1 MIKHPLR
8 LILFILIGILVIL
21 PTIHVQAT
29 PQVEESVQAF
39 LDEQPGPL
47 KSYQDDPYTGAEWIQ
62 GVSSYYGISPRILLA
77 LLEATNGLLSTPNVD
92 DATLRQPFSPNG
104 PNGFGAQIDWAGR
117 ELRAGLG
124 SYDRAP
130 TVQFADGTTDTIDV
144 QQSPEGVAIQRFL
157 AEGRTQ
163 AEWHDTVERFVEAF
177 EDYFDNQ
184 LPDERIHQP
193 AATEGFLQR
202 PWDVG
207 VEVVHLAHFD
217 HMYPTVDTGEPDNGF
232 VVNYLGQGG
241 MQYDGH
247 DGNDYY
253 FPDLPIGTPIRAAAD
268 GVAYARTHRGNGVLI
283 IHPNG
288 YETVYWHL
296 DQFSTI
302 FEGKVDTDQSVQ
314 VRAGDIIGTSGDT
327 GFVVGTPHL
336 HFEVRHNG
344 RQVDPYGW
352 YGPGVDP
359 CGAYEGCE
367 PSVWLWHSSLVGE
380 FNFTP
385 PHVAPP
391 DTTPPSATM
400 TINPQDD
407 VLFLARFDET
417 PLQDIGIGTPT
428 TIGEPIYEEAQ
439 FGTGVRVTRDTSLT
453 YPVEGNMNLDAGTIA
468 FWATLPETYPSSSSN
483 RHYLFTASA
492 APFAD
497 PVYTGTLSLRRDFLG
512 PDNTPQWNFWTT
524 PTSGEQDRN
533 DLTTPDT
540 LEAGLHHF
548 AVTWDREEQSKAL
561 YINGD
566 LAAQVDNIELPDHVG
581 ETLELGHFVS
591 GYGTSNAI
599 IDDFVIFERA
609 LTSTEIDAFVRS
621 ETPLDANQ
629 SRTTSSVL
637 EIDVNAMDDAGGI
650 MRVQFGIDGTFE
662 DPQPYYDSYPLE
674 LPSATGTY
682 SVAARFFDRS
692 DNAITIS
699 STVELTEAPQ
709 PQVTLEQVTETGATI
724 VFSAISEAERI
735 EVQIGA
741 TPAFA
746 NAPWRPITE
755 PIPWRWSPDKPRVL
769 WIRFRNADE
778 FVSGL
783 QILGPDAEHHYL
795 PLIVRH

>member
-1 MIKHPLR
+1 MNHPLR
-8 LILFILIGILVIL
+8 FILIILIGILAIL
-21 PTIHVQAT
+21 PAIQVQAT
-29 PQVEESVQAF
+29 PQVEEGVQAF

-47 KSYQDDPYTGAEWIQ
+47 KSYEDEPYTAAEWIQ
-62 GVSSYYGISPRILLA
+62 GISSYYDISPRILLA
-77 LLEATNGLLSTPNVD
+77 LLEATNGLLSTSNVD
-92 DATLRQPFSPNG
+92 AATLRQPFSPTG
-104 PNGFGAQIDWAGR
+104 PDGFGAQMDWAGR

-124 SYDRAP
+124 PYDKAP
-130 TVQFADGTTDTIDV
+130 TVQFTDGTTGTIDI

-163 AEWHDTVERFVEAF
+163 AEWHDAIKRFVEVF

-193 AATEGFLQR
+193 TATEGFLQR
-202 PWDVG
+202 PWDAG

-232 VVNYLGQGG
+232 VVNYLGHGG

-296 DQFSTI
+296 DQFSAI
-302 FEGKVDTDQSVQ
+302 FEGKVDTNQSVQ
-314 VRAGDIIGTSGDT
+314 VRAGDVIGTSGDT

-352 YGPGVDP
+352 YGPGPDP
-359 CGAYEGCE
+359 CAAYEGCE
-367 PSVWLWHSSLVGE
+367 ASVWLWHSSLVGE

-385 PHVAPP
+385 PDAAPP
-391 DTTPPSATM
+391 DTTPPDATM
-400 TINPQDD
+400 TVNPQDD

-417 PLQDIGIGTPT
+417 LLQDIGIGTPT
-428 TIGEPIYEEAQ
+428 TVGEPTYEETP
-439 FGTGVRVTRDTSLT
+439 FGTGVRVNRDASLT
-453 YPVEGNMNLDAGTIA
+453 YPVEGNMHVDAGTIA
-468 FWATLPETYPSSSSN
+468 FWATLPETYPSSSTN

-497 PVYTGTLSLRRDFLG
+497 PVYTGTLSLRRDLLG
-512 PDNTPQWNFWTT
+512 PDNTPRWNFWTT
-524 PTSGEQDRN
+524 PASGEQGRN
-533 DLTTPDT
+533 DLTAPDT
-540 LEAGLHHF
+540 LEPGLHHF

-566 LAAQVDNIELPDHVG
+566 VAAQVEGVELPDDVG
-581 ETLELGHFVS
+581 ETLELGHFVT
-591 GYGTSNAI
+591 GYGASDAV

-609 LTSTEIDAFVRS
+609 LASEEIEALVRS
-621 ETPLDANQ
+621 EAPIDASQ
-629 SRTTSSVL
+629 SRTTSSIL

-650 MRVQFGIDGTFE
+650 MRVQLGIDGTFD
-662 DPQPYYDSYPLE
+662 DPQPYYDSYTLE

-682 SVAARFFDRS
+682 SMAARFFDRA

-699 STVELTEAPQ
+699 RTIELIEAPQ
-709 PQVTLEQVTETGATI
+709 PEVTLEQVTETGATL
-724 VFSAISEAERI
+724 VFSHTSEMDTI
-735 EVQIGA
+735 EVQVGA
-741 TPAFA
+741 TPAFT

-755 PIPWRWSPDKPRVL
+755 PIPWRWSSASPRVL
-769 WIRFRNADE
+769 WVRFRGMDGL
-778 FVSGL
+778 VSTP
-783 QILGPDAEHHYL
+783 QILGPDAERQYL
-795 PLIVRH
+795 SLIVRR